1 MKQYYLSLFVALS
14 LLCSLQPAWGQQPD
28 SPTHLRIYQHNQ
40 VTEIPLDQVDSI
52 RFELVKKT
60 PTRPMIGI
68 DYVAEYN
75 VGKEAGTFATSQSND
90 ASGYYAFD
98 QVGTACPAGY
108 HTPTRYEAAVLM
120 PSFGPQYETYVMF
133 GANKSYTDVAEA
145 IQVGSVK
152 ASYLSDY
159 KSIKGRKVSY
169 ALRFKKGSKEMNPD
183 FPVATDNSLQAA
195 YRYEVVGEHKIG
207 SKEAYLKITV
217 RYLGSDFTGSIEDI
231 ATEDF
236 WAKDGQDDV
245 VRILPSSVYY
255 HPQKHAE
262 IMGAGAFYWT
272 SSPHEKQ
279 AGFVWTIAY
288 IPQMAYISYN
298 STQFKFGI
306 RPFKDAE

>member
-1 MKQYYLSLFVALS
+1 MKQYYLSLFAALS

-28 SPTHLRIYQHNQ
+28 PPTHLRIYQHDQ

-90 ASGYYAFD
+90 ASGYYSFD
-98 QVGTACPAGY
+98 QIGTACPAGY

-133 GANKSYTDVAEA
+133 GVNKSYTDIAEA

-159 KSIKGRKVSY
+159 KSIKGSKVSY

-195 YRYEVVGEHKIG
+195 YRYEVVGEHKVG

-231 ATEDF
+231 ATEEF
-236 WAKDGQDDV
+236 WAKNGQDDV
-245 VRILPSSVYY
+245 VRILPSSTYF

-272 SSPHEKQ
+272 SSPNEKQ